1 MPHDEKGNDRKD
13 FGDHPDSLLV
23 ACRAVEVAVT
33 KEDGRFFPYKLY
45 LKIVNFCKIIKQIS
59 ISEVVQN
66 SLVKLT

>member
-1 MPHDEKGNDRKD
+1 MKKRDDRKD
-13 FGDHPDSLLV
+13 FGNHPDSLLE
-23 ACRAVEVAVT
+23 ACRAVEVVVT